1 MRFLVVYA
9 HPVEDSFQSA
19 LHRRVVAALT
29 GAGHEVDDCDLY
41 AEGFQPVLSREERR
55 AYHHADANRGFATK
69 DIERLRRCQGLVLV
83 FPTWWFGMPAIL
95 KGWFDRVWIPGVAF
109 ELADG
114 QTRPLLHNIVR
125 FSVVT
130 SYGSPWWVVKLMGDP
145 NRRVL
150 MAGIG
155 GIRQLLSRNA
165 RTLWLAKYNMDFAD
179 EASCS
184 RFLEKVE
191 RGMRTL

>member
-9 HPVEDSFQSA
+9 HPVDDSFQSA
-19 LHRRVVAALT
+19 LHRRVVKTLT
-29 GAGHEVDDCDLY
+29 EAGHEVDDCDLY

-55 AYHHADANRGFATK
+55 AYHNLDANHGFAPK
-69 DIERLRRCQGLVLV
+69 EIERLRKCQGLVLV

-109 ELADG
+109 ALADG
-114 QTRPLLHNIVR
+114 QTRPLLGDIVR
-125 FSVVT
+125 FAVVT
-130 SYGSPWWVVKLMGDP
+130 TYGSPWWVIKLLMGDP
-145 NRRVL
+145 NRKVL
-150 MAGIG
+150 MR
-155 GIRQLLSRNA
+155 GIRILLSRNA

>member
-69 DIERLRRCQGLVLV
+69 DIERLRRC
-83 FPTWWFGMPAIL
+83 PTWWFGMPAIL